1 MLERSFDTERINAV
15 VNHPE
20 VRPFVGDPSFG
31 VLDVAPVVAKPE
43 HWFLMGEH
51 GGFLL
56 SWSAPK
62 VREIHTFV
70 LPEGRGRWA
79 AEARSAM
86 LAYARANGTLTLWTK
101 IDPAHRHTVQF
112 ARRGGMQ
119 PTGEMI
125 DMLGTPYQIYKVELG

>member
-1 MLERSFDTERINAV
+1 MLERSFDTGRINEV
-15 VNHPE
+15 INHPE
-20 VRPFVGDPSFG
+20 VRPFVGPISYGD
-31 VLDVAPVVAKPE
+31 VDVAPVVAKPE
-43 HWFLMGEH
+43 DWFLMGAH

-56 SWSAPK
+56 SWSSPG

-79 AEARSAM
+79 AEARAEM
-86 LAYARANGTLTLWTK
+86 LGYARANGTHTLWTK

-119 PTGEMI
+119 PTEEMI
-125 DMLGTPYQIYKVELG
+125 TTLGTPYQIYMMELG

>member
-1 MLERSFDTERINAV
+1 MLERSFDTGRINEV

-20 VRPFVGDPSFG
+20 VRPFVGPVSYG
-31 VLDVAPVVAKPE
+31 ELDVAPVVAKQE
-43 HWFLMGEH
+43 DWFLMGDH

-79 AEARSAM
+79 ADARTAM
-86 LAYARANGTLTLWTK
+86 LAYARENGTRTLWTK

-119 PTGEMI
+119 FTEEVI
-125 DMLGTPYQIYKVELG
+125 NTLGTPYQIYMMELR

>member
-1 MLERSFDTERINAV
+1 MLTRSFDTARINAV

-20 VRPFVGDPSFG
+20 VRPFVGSPEYGEIDMT
-31 VLDVAPVVAKPE
+31 PVVAKME
-43 HWFLMGEH
+43 DWFLMGDH

-56 SWSAPK
+56 SWSAPG

-79 AEARSAM
+79 ADARAEM
-86 LAYARANGTLTLWTK
+86 LDYTRANGTHTLWTK
-101 IDPAHRHTVQF
+101 IDPTHRHTVQF

-119 PTGEMI
+119 PAEEVI
-125 DMLGTPYQIYKVELG
+125 NMLGTPYQVYKMELR